1 MEQRVIE
8 FFNGSIEAKMTAGE
22 SLVLPLVETTSV
34 TVETLL
40 ADGRV
45 FTCGNGL
52 SATLAST
59 LAYCLLNHF
68 RIERPGFPAYCLSS
82 DPVSSSGITQQA
94 SLSEVYSRQLRA
106 LARTGDLLVL
116 FSANSNPGNLVQA
129 VQTAHDRGLTVI
141 AFTGADDSDI
151 SALLTGEDVEIRVD
165 HSDPYRV
172 QEIQLL
178 ALFCLC
184 DLIEQ
189 QLFGG

>member
-22 SLVLPLVETTSV
+22 TLVLPLLETSSV
-34 TVETLL
+34 TVEALL
-40 ADGRV
+40 ADGRI

-82 DPVSSSGITQQA
+82 DSVSGSGITQQA

-116 FSANSNPGNLVQA
+116 FSANNNPGNLVQA